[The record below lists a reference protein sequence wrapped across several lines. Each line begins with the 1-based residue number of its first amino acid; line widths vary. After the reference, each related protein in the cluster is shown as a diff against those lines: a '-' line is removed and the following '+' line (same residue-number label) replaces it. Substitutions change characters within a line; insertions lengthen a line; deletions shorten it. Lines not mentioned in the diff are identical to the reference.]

1 MCVTSLFF
9 FPGAVLDGVAAAVRL
24 RRRQG
29 RVGPG
34 AGRQLHG
41 DPARAVQARRQ
52 RHARRPGP
60 HHPGHLRR
68 RLLRARRRQQ
78 GPPVHRRRAAPVP
91 CHPRLRRAPGQS
103 RLAGRVLRRLRRG
116 LRRHEQARRAHAPQ
130 GRERSGRSAPRSTRR
145 QSQTARRWWCR
156 PRRPA
161 PATLPLEATSW
172 PPPPSP
178 AGYWPSLW
186 LWLWCSDYR
195 TLTD

>member
-24 RRRQG
+24 GRRQG

-41 DPARAVQARRQ
+41 DPARAVQARPATTPRSSTWTPPP
-52 RHARRPGP
+52 RPPSTPTTTRSSPATG
-60 HHPGHLRR
+60 
-68 RLLRARRRQQ
+68 ASC
-78 GPPVHRRRAAPVP
+78 PVHRRRAARVP

-103 RLAGRVLRRLRRG
+103 RLAGRVLRRG

-130 GRERSGRSAPRSTRR
+130 GREKSGRSAPRSTRR
-145 QSQTARRWWCR
+145 QSHTARRWWCR

-161 PATLPLEATSW
+161 PATLPLLGATSW
-172 PPPPSP
+172 PPP
-178 AGYWPSLW
+178 AGY
-186 LWLWCSDYR
+186 
-195 TLTD
+195 